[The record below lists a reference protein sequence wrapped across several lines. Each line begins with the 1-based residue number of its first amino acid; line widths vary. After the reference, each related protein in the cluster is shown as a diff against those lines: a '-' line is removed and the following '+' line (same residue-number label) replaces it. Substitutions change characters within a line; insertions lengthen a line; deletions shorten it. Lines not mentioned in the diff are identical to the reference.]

1 MPSVPFF
8 QRGVYS
14 KCPPDCRPPPPGGAP
29 VWGSRFVSFLV
40 NVHFMDLTKLRNMG
54 ISAHIDSG
62 KTTLSERILFYA
74 GRIHRI
80 QEVKGDGDG
89 ATMDYMD
96 LERERGITITSAA
109 TSVTWGDCAINLI
122 DTPGHV
128 DFTVEVERSLRVLDG
143 AILVLCS
150 VGGVQSQSMTVD
162 RQMQRYKIPRLAFVN
177 KMDRT
182 GANFERVVGQLKD
195 KLGCHAIPMQIPIGK
210 EDKLEGVIDLVRMKG
225 LYFDGS
231 NGETV
236 REEEIPAELQ
246 EAAAAAR
253 HTMLEDLAMYSDS
266 LMEKLLSEEVPT
278 EDEIHEVVKSAVQS
292 QSITP
297 VFCGSAYKN
306 KGVQPL
312 LDAVVR
318 YLPNP
323 LERKVYAKK
332 WDNPDETFELEP
344 DPAKPF
350 VGMAFKIV
358 DDPYGQLTF
367 MRLYQG
373 TAAKGET
380 YINQRTSQKQRF
392 SRIVRMHA
400 DKREEVDTAE
410 AGDIVAMMGVDAA
423 SGDTYASEAKYC
435 SLENMFVPEPV
446 IKMAITPTKREGLD
460 KLGKALQR
468 FTREDPTFRVATDD
482 ETGETVIA
490 GMGELHL
497 DIYVERIRREFKV
510 DVEVGAPKVSY
521 REAPTRSTKYD
532 YKHKKQTGGSGQYA
546 HIIGELEPLPEDAED
561 NFIFEDKVVG
571 GRVPREYI
579 PSVEKGF
586 RAVLDK
592 GPIAGFPIV
601 QVKAVLADGS
611 YHDVDSSDMAFQT
624 CARAGFREA
633 FLATKP
639 VLLEPIMK
647 MEVEVPSDFQG
658 PVTGELNKRR
668 GLIVSTET
676 VGNTSTII
684 AEVPLAETFGYSTDL
699 RSMTQGQGVFTMEFA
714 KYRPTPG
721 NIQKEIVE
729 ERKKQELA
737 AAK

>member
-1 MPSVPFF
+1 
-8 QRGVYS
+8 
-14 KCPPDCRPPPPGGAP
+14 
-29 VWGSRFVSFLV
+29 
-40 NVHFMDLTKLRNMG
+40 MDLSKLRNIG

-109 TSVTWGDCAINLI
+109 TSVEWKDHPINLI

-143 AILVLCS
+143 AVLVLCS

-162 RQMQRYKIPRLAFVN
+162 RQMKRYKVPRLAFIN

-182 GANFERVVGQLKD
+182 GANFDRVVQQLRD
-195 KLGCHAIPMQIPIGK
+195 KLDVDAVPMQLPIGK
-210 EDKLEGVIDLVRMKG
+210 EDKLQGVIDLVAMKAI
-225 LYFDGS
+225 YFDGD
-231 NGETV
+231 NGEIV
-236 REEEIPAELQ
+236 RVEEIPADLKDQ
-246 EAAAAAR
+246 AAEAR
-253 HTMLEDLAMYSDS
+253 HTMLESLSMYSDT
-266 LMEKLLSEEVPT
+266 LMEKLLSEEPVSD
-278 EDEIHEVVKSAVQS
+278 DEIHAVVKAATQS

-312 LDAVVR
+312 LDAVNR
-318 YLPNP
+318 YLPSP
-323 LERKVYAKK
+323 LERKVFAKK
-332 WDNPDETFELEP
+332 WDNPDETFELEA
-344 DPAKPF
+344 DPTRPLVA
-350 VGMAFKIV
+350 MAFKIV

-367 MRLYQG
+367 MRIYQG
-373 TAAKGET
+373 TLVKGEG
-380 YINQRTSQKQRF
+380 YFNQRTQQKQRF
-392 SRIVRMHA
+392 SRIVRMHS
-400 DKREEVDTAE
+400 DKREEIDSAE
-410 AGDIVAMMGVDAA
+410 AGDIVAVMGVDAA
-423 SGDTYASEAKYC
+423 SGDTYASENKYC
-435 SLENMFVPEPV
+435 SLESMFVPEAV
-446 IKMAITPTKREGLD
+446 IKMAITPTKRDGLD
-460 KLGKALQR
+460 RLSKALQR
-468 FTREDPTFRVATDD
+468 FVREDPTFKVSTDD

-497 DIYVERIRREFKV
+497 DIYVERIRREYKV

-521 REAPTRSTKYD
+521 REAPTRPTDYD

-546 HIIGELEPLPEDAED
+546 HIVGRLEPLPEDSEE
-561 NFIFEDKVVG
+561 NFEFVNKVVG
-571 GRVPREYI
+571 GRVPKEYI

-586 RAVLDK
+586 RFSMDK

-601 QVKAVLADGS
+601 GVRATLADGS
-611 YHDVDSSDMAFQT
+611 YHDVDSSDMAFQL

-633 FLATKP
+633 FLNTKP

-647 MEVEVPSDFQG
+647 LEVEVPADFQG
-658 PVTGELNKRR
+658 AVTGELNKRR
-668 GLIVSTET
+668 GLIISTET
-676 VGNTSTII
+676 VGNASTII

-699 RSMTQGQGVFTMEFA
+699 RSLTQGQGVFSMEFA
-714 KYRPTPG
+714 KYGTMPG
-721 NIQKEIVE
+721 NVQKEVVE
-729 ERKKQELA
+729 ERKKAELA

>member
-1 MPSVPFF
+1 
-8 QRGVYS
+8 
-14 KCPPDCRPPPPGGAP
+14 
-29 VWGSRFVSFLV
+29 
-40 NVHFMDLTKLRNMG
+40 MDLTKLRNIG

-109 TSVTWGDCAINLI
+109 TSVSWEGTAINLI

-143 AILVLCS
+143 AILVLCA

-162 RQMQRYKIPRLAFVN
+162 RQMKRYKIPRLAFVN

-182 GANFERVVGQLKD
+182 GANYPRVIGQLKE
-195 KLGCHAIPMQIPIGK
+195 KLGADPVPMQIPIGK
-210 EDKLEGVIDLVRMKG
+210 EDKLEGVIDLVGMKAI
-225 LYFDGS
+225 YFDGS
-231 NGETV
+231 AGEQV
-236 REEEIPAELQ
+236 RVEEIPEGLKAEA
-246 EAAAAAR
+246 EEAR
-253 HTMLEDLAMYSDS
+253 HGMLESLSMYSDS
-266 LMEKLLSEEVPT
+266 LMEKLLSEEAID
-278 EDEIHEVVKSAVQS
+278 EEEIHAVVKDAVQS
-292 QSITP
+292 QNCTP

-318 YLPNP
+318 YLPSP
-323 LERKVYAKK
+323 LERTVVARK
-332 WDNPDETFELEP
+332 WDNPEETFDLEP
-344 DPAKPF
+344 DPSKPT
-350 VGMAFKIV
+350 VAMAFKIV

-367 MRLYQG
+367 VRIYQG
-373 TAAKGET
+373 QIAKGEG
-380 YINQRTSQKQRF
+380 YVNQRTSQKQRF

-400 DKREEVDTAE
+400 DKREEVDTAD
-410 AGDIVAMMGVDAA
+410 AGDIVAVMGVDAA
-423 SGDTYASEAKYC
+423 SGDTYATDAKYC
-435 SLENMFVPEPV
+435 SLESMFVPEPV
-446 IKMAITPTKREGLD
+446 IKMAITPTNRDGLD
-460 KLGKALQR
+460 RLSKALQR
-468 FTREDPTFRVATDD
+468 FTREDPTFRVFTDD

-521 REAPTRSTKYD
+521 REAPTRPTDYD
-532 YKHKKQTGGSGQYA
+532 YKHKKQSGGSGQFA
-546 HIIGELEPLPEDAED
+546 HIIGKLEPLPEDAEE
-561 NFIFEDKVVG
+561 NFTFENNVVG
-571 GRVPREYI
+571 GRVPKEYI

-586 RAVLDK
+586 RASLDK

-601 QVKAVLADGS
+601 GVRATLDDGS
-611 YHDVDSSDMAFQT
+611 YHDVDSSDMAFQI

-658 PVTGELNKRR
+658 AVTGELNKRR

-699 RSMTQGQGVFTMEFA
+699 RSATQGQGVYSMEFA

-729 ERKKQELA
+729 ERKQAELV